1 MSFKFLQAKQIEEKT
16 FSEKEKIE
24 LMEQAAFFEE
34 FAHELQSMR
43 FMAY

>member
-16 FSEKEKIE
+16 FSEKEKAE
-24 LMEQAAFFEE
+24 LIEQAAFLEE
-34 FAHELQSMR
+34 LAHELQSMR